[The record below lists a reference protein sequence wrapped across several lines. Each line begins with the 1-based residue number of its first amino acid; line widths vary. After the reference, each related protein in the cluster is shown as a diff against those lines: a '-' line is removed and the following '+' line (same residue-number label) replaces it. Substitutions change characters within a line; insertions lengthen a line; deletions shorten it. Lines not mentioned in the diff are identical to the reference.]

1 MQFETY
7 LLLLIL
13 LFLLI
18 IILVHDA
25 MLSNYKSQVLYVSSQ
40 VTEVGSVDY
49 YGVAT
54 VITGNPALLGT
65 DTKGILPSFTLE
77 RGEQRM
83 RMSGQFV
90 LDLAIQEGSSFNN
103 GDGSVLG
110 LTVLQSDARSGDT
123 PVGTTHML
131 TKVTNYPIVVGE
143 ITTIR
148 IPFTTEKADWDKPQS
163 IGLGDINGTF
173 AGKFITDNSSG
184 PGVCVYKASFWYY

>member
-40 VTEVGSVDY
+40 VTEAGSVDY

-54 VITGNPALLGT
+54 VRTGNPALLGT
-65 DTKGILPSFTLE
+65 DKGGILPSFTLE

-90 LDLAIQEGSSFNN
+90 LDLAIQEVSPFNN

-173 AGKFITDNSSG
+173 AGNFMTASSG